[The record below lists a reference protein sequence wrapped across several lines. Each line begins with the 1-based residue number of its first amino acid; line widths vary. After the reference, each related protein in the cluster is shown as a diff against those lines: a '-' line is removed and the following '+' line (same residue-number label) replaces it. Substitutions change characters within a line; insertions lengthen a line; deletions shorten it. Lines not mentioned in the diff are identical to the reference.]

1 MLFGVHLFMSA
12 LPHHIFTTQEI
23 RLIEQEHASA
33 NNGHCY
39 DLMEKA
45 GRSVFEEMRK
55 VNSQPKMVYVLAGKG
70 NNGGDGYIVAA
81 YLLKHHIPFRI
92 FAIGTPRKNSEAFA
106 AYSFFLKL
114 GGRIE
119 DQLPDPV
126 LEAQSGNS
134 PDIVI
139 DALLG
144 TGLDSTP
151 REPFDKWIEFI
162 NNTKAYIISI
172 DVPSGVNADTGRV
185 YSNSVIAN
193 KTVCML
199 GLKSGLLT
207 GDAVDYVGE
216 IEVHSLG
223 VDVNAYHGK
232 YLSGETDGASYLP
245 TYLSHYED
253 VIADLPVRALS
264 AHKGDSGR
272 LLLIGG
278 ALGFGGAIN
287 ICGQGA
293 LRTGAG
299 LIKIATNKANIPAI
313 NASRPEL
320 MTVDFND
327 LDVFKAAL
335 DWTDVIAIG
344 PGLGLD
350 EHAELLLELVFKAD
364 KPTVLDAD
372 ALTLMSRG
380 DLSYSKRTILTPHPG
395 EAARLLSC
403 SVSKI
408 NENRYWA
415 VYELQKRCGGVV
427 LLKGAGTLVCDGSR
441 IILIKEGSPALASGG
456 MGDILTGIIAALK
469 AQGLTLMQAT
479 CAGACI
485 HGRAGT
491 ISGENCGL
499 IGTAA
504 CDLLPYIRYLVN
516 KRPGL
521 ADSHYDKIVSL
532 AERATSMLLENKIM
546 H

>member
-1 MLFGVHLFMSA
+1 MSS

-45 GRSVFEEMRK
+45 GRSVFEVMRK

-92 FAIGTPRKNSEAFA
+92 FALGTPRKESEAFA
-106 AYSFFLKL
+106 AYSFFIKL
-114 GGRIE
+114 GGKVE
-119 DQLPDPV
+119 EQLPDLV
-126 LEAQSGNS
+126 AEAQSGNS

-144 TGLDSTP
+144 TGLDSAP
-151 REPFDKWIEFI
+151 RDPFDKWIEFI
-162 NNTKAYIISI
+162 NSTKAYIISV
-172 DVPSGVNADTGRV
+172 DVPSGVNADTGKV
-185 YSNSVIAN
+185 YNDSVIAN

-199 GLKSGLLT
+199 GLKAGLLT
-207 GDAVDYVGE
+207 GDAIDYVGE

-223 VDVNAYHGK
+223 VDVNAFHGK
-232 YLSGETDGASYLP
+232 YLASETDGASYVP
-245 TYLSHYED
+245 TYLSTYED
-253 VIADLPVRALS
+253 IIADLPRRPLS

-272 LLLIGG
+272 VLLMGG
-278 ALGFGGAIN
+278 SLGFGGAIN
-287 ICGQGA
+287 ICGHGA

-299 LIKIATNKANIPAI
+299 LIKIATDKANIPSI

-320 MTVDFND
+320 MTVDFTD
-327 LDVFKAAL
+327 LDSVKEAL
-335 DWTDVIAIG
+335 EWTDVIAIG
-344 PGLGLD
+344 PGLGLG
-350 EHAELLLELVFKAD
+350 EHAEQLLDLVLNAD
-364 KPTVLDAD
+364 KPTVVDAD
-372 ALTLMSRG
+372 ALTLMSRR

-403 SVSKI
+403 SISKI
-408 NENRYWA
+408 NDNRYWA
-415 VYELQKRCGGVV
+415 VYELQKRCGGIV

-441 IILIKEGSPALASGG
+441 IVLIKEGSPALASGG
-456 MGDILTGIIAALK
+456 MGDILTGIIASLK
-469 AQGLTLMQAT
+469 AQGLTLMQAA

-485 HGRAGT
+485 HGRSGYL
-491 ISGENCGL
+491 SGENCGL

-521 ADSHYDKIVSL
+521 ADSHHDKIVSL